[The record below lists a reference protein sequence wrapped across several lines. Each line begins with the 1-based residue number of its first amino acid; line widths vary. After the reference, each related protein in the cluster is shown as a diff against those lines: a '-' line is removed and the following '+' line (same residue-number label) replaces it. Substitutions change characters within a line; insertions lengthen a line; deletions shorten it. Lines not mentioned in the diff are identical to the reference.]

1 MVPDLCRQSG
11 EAVKELRGSASV
23 RGCLKSR
30 GFTNRSTIRLNAI
43 GSITRDVLDSAI
55 VILAT
60 LGTFQTPSKGAYQ
73 KISSPYDIEILVALA
88 DGEGSGAW
96 EEFMAEDFS
105 DEDVL
110 GHVYGFKAVAADSG
124 VGASQ
129 VAWFPG
135 KVQGAEVV
143 GDVLRELGTGGR
155 VDGIGARKAL

>member
-60 LGTFQTPSKGAYQ
+60 LGTFQTPSELLG
-73 KISSPYDIEILVALA
+73 SVA
-88 DGEGSGAW
+88 SCPW
-96 EEFMAEDFS
+96 
-105 DEDVL
+105 V
-110 GHVYGFKAVAADSG
+110 
-124 VGASQ
+124 
-129 VAWFPG
+129 
-135 KVQGAEVV
+135 
-143 GDVLRELGTGGR
+143 ELGR
-155 VDGIGARKAL
+155 FH